1 MNVLDK
7 WFAWGGLGGGGDG
20 QEETLLFHYFLQKP
34 LQCDCFGTEHNEII
48 KAFVCLIKLSSFLM
62 PFGTGKIAGLE
73 FTMAI
78 SFEQSCSN

>member
-1 MNVLDK
+1 MPL
-7 WFAWGGLGGGGDG
+7 
-20 QEETLLFHYFLQKP
+20 HYFFQKSP
-34 LQCDCFGTEHNEII
+34 PCDCFGIEHNEII

-78 SFEQSCSN
+78 AASVLFPPLKME